1 MAATMECYR
10 TPTTA
15 SFTEPLLKPEGKRLR
30 RKLQKIGGIHQR
42 SHSAPK
48 STIKDK
54 TTDTPRSVFFADLKS
69 WKKEADVTPVVAAKP
84 VVSTPPDLSDSKW
97 SAYVRRSSFLSPGP
111 RRLSVQARAP
121 PSPASSHTATL
132 VPELAHLALG
142 DSPPPEPLSKQSTE
156 TLSSDDVSSPATPTS
171 SSSLVR
177 RYAKTP
183 VRTIGQLEGLSRKP
197 AAPAPAPPETTRLSE
212 AERLAESYRA
222 LLESRCSVWEDSH
235 PPRHPQPMAIPP
247 YNAGSKPHAHG
258 AHYPTEPIIADVT
271 QPPMEIGSPIHSG
284 GGFGAFGDDAIYF
297 KPRSCSTEAPPPPP
311 PPPKPLA
318 MTPAVPPRVPRPRRE
333 QPASSV
339 ASGSPSLQIAC
350 DLLTK
355 ELSSAVSGSAVRPSS
370 ETSALQVWVMIE
382 AYEKLRDQVQE
393 RRLPRDQQ
401 QATKAMLD
409 TWLKALYA
417 VHNDMTGHDGAASES
432 DYGDFEE

>member
-1 MAATMECYR
+1 MATTMECHR

-15 SFTEPLLKPEGKRLR
+15 SFTEPLLKQEGKRLR
-30 RKLQKIGGIHQR
+30 RKLQKIGTHQR
-42 SHSAPK
+42 SNSAPK
-48 STIKDK
+48 STRDK
-54 TTDTPRSVFFADLKS
+54 TTDIPRSVFFSDLKS
-69 WKKEADVTPVVAAKP
+69 WKKEAEVAPVLSVKP

-97 SAYVRRSSFLSPGP
+97 SAYVRRSSFLSTGP

-121 PSPASSHTATL
+121 PSPASCHTAPL

-142 DSPPPEPLSKQSTE
+142 DSQPEPLSKQSTE

-171 SSSLVR
+171 SSSLMR

-183 VRTIGQLEGLSRKP
+183 VRTIGQLECLGKL
-197 AAPAPAPPETTRLSE
+197 AAPVPPEGRLSE
-212 AERLAESYRA
+212 AECLAESYRA
-222 LLESRCSVWEDSH
+222 LLESRCSAWEDRR
-235 PPRHPQPMAIPP
+235 PPRHPQPIAIPP
-247 YNAGSKPHAHG
+247 YNPGPRSHARG
-258 AHYPTEPIIADVT
+258 AHHPPEPMIADVT
-271 QPPMEIGSPIHSG
+271 QPPMEIGSPINSG
-284 GGFGAFGDDAIYF
+284 GAFGGFGDDAIYF
-297 KPRSCSTEAPPPPP
+297 KPRSCSSEVPQSPPPLPVR
-311 PPPKPLA
+311 
-318 MTPAVPPRVPRPRRE
+318 MPRPPRE

-339 ASGSPSLQIAC
+339 VSGSPSLQIAC

-409 TWLKALYA
+409 TWLKALYT
-417 VHNDMTGHDGAASES
+417 VHNQMTGNDAAASES
-432 DYGDFEE
+432 DYGDCEE